1 MLKSTLSEQRA
12 QTRLQALSRGTSARP
27 SERFFRLAGLPRG
40 RPSDFSVS
48 RDFREA
54 ARRIFH
60 ARGTSAKPSER
71 FFSLAGLPQGRQSRP
86 SRSRSLRKRRRR
98 RARVFV
104 LRHNLHIRFGFIHYS
119 FPALTKC
126 RDALCGGV
134 LTVQYYQLFHQ
145 RKARTSSWL
154 DLSEP
159 VVK

>member
-1 MLKSTLSEQRA
+1 MVNNVNNITAANAYTYLGFLKLLLLNVVYLFPVA
-12 QTRLQALSRGTSARP
+12 RGISARP
-27 SERFFRLAGLPRG
+27 SERFFR
-40 RPSDFSVS
+40 
-48 RDFREA
+48 
-54 ARRIFH
+54 
-60 ARGTSAKPSER
+60 
-71 FFSLAGLPQGRQSRP
+71 LAGLPQGRQSRP